1 MKMPPFSY
9 HRPDTVDEVLELLGR
24 YGSDAKVLAGGQ
36 SLLPVMAL
44 RLGQPD
50 HLIDISRVNELGH
63 LRLNDATVHLAA
75 NVTHATAEDSSLV
88 ATELPLVA
96 AAMPWIGHRA
106 IRNRGTVC
114 GSLAHGDPAAELP
127 AVALA
132 LEATLVVR
140 SVRGERTI
148 PASQFFLGFLT
159 TALEPDELLCEVRV
173 PVTSPWATSAVHEV
187 ARRHGDY
194 AMVGLATVVEQSGA
208 GVVEHAALSF
218 FAVGSTPVRARA
230 AEAALVGQPL
240 RPEAIAAAV
249 SCARH
254 ELDPPTDNHASSQY
268 RRHVAG
274 IVLERTLRSMS
285 QTHTT
290 LPGAVA

>member
-9 HRPDTVDEVLELLGR
+9 HRPDTIPEVLELLER

-36 SLLPVMAL
+36 SLLPLMAL

-50 HLIDISRVNELGH
+50 HLIDIGRVAELGH
-63 LRLNDATVHLAA
+63 IERADGAVRIGA
-75 NVTHATAEDSSLV
+75 NVTHATVEDSPLV

-106 IRNRGTVC
+106 IRNRGTIC

-132 LEATLVVR
+132 LEATFVVR
-140 SVRGERTI
+140 SQRGERTI
-148 PASQFFLGFLT
+148 PAREFFVGFLT
-159 TALEPDELLCEVRV
+159 TAMEPDELLCEVRF
-173 PVTSPWATSAVHEV
+173 PITSPWATSAVREV

-194 AMVGLATVVEQSGA
+194 ALVGLAAVVEQSGA
-208 GVVEHAALSF
+208 GVVEHAALAYFSM
-218 FAVGSTPVRARA
+218 GSTPVRARA
-230 AEAALVGQPL
+230 AEVALVGRTL
-240 RPEAIAAAV
+240 RPDTIAAAV
-249 SCARH
+249 ACVHA
-254 ELDPPTDNHASSQY
+254 ELDPPDDNHATSNY
-268 RRHVAG
+268 RSHVAG
-274 IVLERTLRSMS
+274 VVLERTLHAMLASRA
-285 QTHTT
+285 T